1 MHSSKVKEIS
11 LIGILAAVNI
21 ASRIYL
27 QALPNIKPVTSII
40 IISVMLFGLGFG
52 VKLSIV
58 TTVVSN
64 LFLGMGTWTFFQILA
79 WVVICLITQVLL
91 DFLKKI
97 HKEPKLFPMA
107 IFSFFMGYVFGIVVS
122 LEQLMLGGPSLYIVY
137 YMAGLL
143 FDTFHAVGNFCFY
156 LICAPILMKVLKKGG
171 ISHEGIVYRRNGFD
185 FYRSFQIGFA
195 ARLGAD
201 AAQSRQ
207 ACQRSARGRGDHHGG
222 HKRRRG
228 RQKGGRGTAL

>member
-58 TTVVSN
+58 TTV
-64 LFLGMGTWTFFQILA
+64 
-79 WVVICLITQVLL
+79 ICLITQFLM

-107 IFSFFMGYVFGIVVS
+107 IFSFLMGYVFGIVVS

-156 LICAPILMKVLKKGG
+156 LICAPILMKVLKKESER
-171 ISHEGIVYRRNGFD
+171 I
-185 FYRSFQIGFA
+185 
-195 ARLGAD
+195 RLKQD
-201 AAQSRQ
+201 
-207 ACQRSARGRGDHHGG
+207 
-222 HKRRRG
+222 
-228 RQKGGRGTAL
+228 

>member
-79 WVVICLITQVLL
+79 GFFIFCFHMFFF

-156 LICAPILMKVLKKGG
+156 LICAPILMKVLKKESER
-171 ISHEGIVYRRNGFD
+171 I
-185 FYRSFQIGFA
+185 
-195 ARLGAD
+195 RLKQD
-201 AAQSRQ
+201 
-207 ACQRSARGRGDHHGG
+207 
-222 HKRRRG
+222 
-228 RQKGGRGTAL
+228 

>member
-107 IFSFFMGYVFGIVVS
+107 IFSFFMGYIFGIVVS
-122 LEQLMLGGPSLYIVY
+122 LEHYVRMVPSLYIVY

-156 LICAPILMKVLKKGG
+156 LICAPILMKVLK
-171 ISHEGIVYRRNGFD
+171 RN
-185 FYRSFQIGFA
+185 
-195 ARLGAD
+195 
-201 AAQSRQ
+201 
-207 ACQRSARGRGDHHGG
+207 
-222 HKRRRG
+222 
-228 RQKGGRGTAL
+228 QKE

>member
-64 LFLGMGTWTFFQILA
+64 LFRYGNMDFFSNSCMGR
-79 WVVICLITQVLL
+79 
-91 DFLKKI
+91 
-97 HKEPKLFPMA
+97 
-107 IFSFFMGYVFGIVVS
+107 Y
-122 LEQLMLGGPSLYIVY
+122 
-137 YMAGLL
+137 L
-143 FDTFHAVGNFCFY
+143 FDYTIF
-156 LICAPILMKVLKKGG
+156 
-171 ISHEGIVYRRNGFD
+171 NGF
-185 FYRSFQIGFA
+185 F
-195 ARLGAD
+195 
-201 AAQSRQ
+201 
-207 ACQRSARGRGDHHGG
+207 
-222 HKRRRG
+222 KEN
-228 RQKGGRGTAL
+228 T

>member
-64 LFLGMGTWTFFQILA
+64 LFLGMGTWTFFQILFLHFLYQSLSKKRGKPP
-79 WVVICLITQVLL
+79 VCGTVLE
-91 DFLKKI
+91 K
-97 HKEPKLFPMA
+97 
-107 IFSFFMGYVFGIVVS
+107 S
-122 LEQLMLGGPSLYIVY
+122 
-137 YMAGLL
+137 
-143 FDTFHAVGNFCFY
+143 
-156 LICAPILMKVLKKGG
+156 
-171 ISHEGIVYRRNGFD
+171 
-185 FYRSFQIGFA
+185 
-195 ARLGAD
+195 
-201 AAQSRQ
+201 
-207 ACQRSARGRGDHHGG
+207 
-222 HKRRRG
+222 
-228 RQKGGRGTAL
+228 

>member
-64 LFLGMGTWTFFQILA
+64 LFLGNMDFFPNSCMG
-79 WVVICLITQVLL
+79 C
-91 DFLKKI
+91 
-97 HKEPKLFPMA
+97 
-107 IFSFFMGYVFGIVVS
+107 Y
-122 LEQLMLGGPSLYIVY
+122 
-137 YMAGLL
+137 L
-143 FDTFHAVGNFCFY
+143 FDYT
-156 LICAPILMKVLKKGG
+156 
-171 ISHEGIVYRRNGFD
+171 GFIRFFKED
-185 FYRSFQIGFA
+185 
-195 ARLGAD
+195 
-201 AAQSRQ
+201 
-207 ACQRSARGRGDHHGG
+207 
-222 HKRRRG
+222 
-228 RQKGGRGTAL
+228 T

>member
-91 DFLKKI
+91 DFLKKV

-107 IFSFFMGYVFGIVVS
+107 IFSFFN
-122 LEQLMLGGPSLYIVY
+122 
-137 YMAGLL
+137 
-143 FDTFHAVGNFCFY
+143 TF
-156 LICAPILMKVLKKGG
+156 IK
-171 ISHEGIVYRRNGFD
+171 
-185 FYRSFQIGFA
+185 IGA
-195 ARLGAD
+195 
-201 AAQSRQ
+201 
-207 ACQRSARGRGDHHGG
+207 HI
-222 HKRRRG
+222 K
-228 RQKGGRGTAL
+228 

>member
-1 MHSSKVKEIS
+1 MKSNKVKEIS

-40 IISVMLFGLGFG
+40 IISVMLFGLAFG
-52 VKLSIV
+52 VKLSVV

-79 WVVICLITQVLL
+79 WVVICLITQFLM
-91 DFLKKI
+91 DFLKKMG
-97 HKEPKLFPMA
+97 KEPKLFPMA

-137 YMAGLL
+137 YIAGLL

-156 LICAPILMKVLKKGG
+156 LICAPILIKVFKKESERMKLKQ
-171 ISHEGIVYRRNGFD
+171 D
-185 FYRSFQIGFA
+185 
-195 ARLGAD
+195 
-201 AAQSRQ
+201 
-207 ACQRSARGRGDHHGG
+207 
-222 HKRRRG
+222 
-228 RQKGGRGTAL
+228 

>member
-64 LFLGMGTWTFFQILA
+64 LFLGMGTWT
-79 WVVICLITQVLL
+79 LL
-91 DFLKKI
+91 
-97 HKEPKLFPMA
+97 
-107 IFSFFMGYVFGIVVS
+107 SNTCVGCY
-122 LEQLMLGGPSLYIVY
+122 
-137 YMAGLL
+137 L
-143 FDTFHAVGNFCFY
+143 FDYT
-156 LICAPILMKVLKKGG
+156 
-171 ISHEGIVYRRNGFD
+171 GFIRFFKED
-185 FYRSFQIGFA
+185 
-195 ARLGAD
+195 
-201 AAQSRQ
+201 
-207 ACQRSARGRGDHHGG
+207 
-222 HKRRRG
+222 
-228 RQKGGRGTAL
+228 T

>member
-107 IFSFFMGYVFGIVVS
+107 IFSFLMGYVFGIVVS
-122 LEQLMLGGPSLYIVY
+122 LDIVY

-156 LICAPILMKVLKKGG
+156 LICAPILMKVLKKESER
-171 ISHEGIVYRRNGFD
+171 I
-185 FYRSFQIGFA
+185 
-195 ARLGAD
+195 RLKQD
-201 AAQSRQ
+201 
-207 ACQRSARGRGDHHGG
+207 
-222 HKRRRG
+222 
-228 RQKGGRGTAL
+228 

>member
-64 LFLGMGTWTFFQILA
+64 LFLGMGTWTFFQKNLSYFQ
-79 WVVICLITQVLL
+79 WLYFPFDGICLW
-91 DFLKKI
+91 
-97 HKEPKLFPMA
+97 
-107 IFSFFMGYVFGIVVS
+107 YC
-122 LEQLMLGGPSLYIVY
+122 
-137 YMAGLL
+137 
-143 FDTFHAVGNFCFY
+143 CF
-156 LICAPILMKVLKKGG
+156 I
-171 ISHEGIVYRRNGFD
+171 
-185 FYRSFQIGFA
+185 
-195 ARLGAD
+195 
-201 AAQSRQ
+201 
-207 ACQRSARGRGDHHGG
+207 
-222 HKRRRG
+222 
-228 RQKGGRGTAL
+228 

>member
-91 DFLKKI
+91 DVLKKI

-107 IFSFFMGYVFGIVVS
+107 IFSFLMGYVFGIVVS

-156 LICAPILMKVLKKGG
+156 LICAPILMKVLKKESER
-171 ISHEGIVYRRNGFD
+171 I
-185 FYRSFQIGFA
+185 
-195 ARLGAD
+195 RLKQD
-201 AAQSRQ
+201 
-207 ACQRSARGRGDHHGG
+207 
-222 HKRRRG
+222 
-228 RQKGGRGTAL
+228 

>member
-1 MHSSKVKEIS
+1 MKSNKVKEIS

-40 IISVMLFGLGFG
+40 IISVMLFGLAFG
-52 VKLSIV
+52 VKLSVV

-79 WVVICLITQVLL
+79 WVVICLITQFLM

-97 HKEPKLFPMA
+97 GKEP
-107 IFSFFMGYVFGIVVS
+107 
-122 LEQLMLGGPSLYIVY
+122 VY

-156 LICAPILMKVLKKGG
+156 LICAPILIKVFKKESERMKLKQ
-171 ISHEGIVYRRNGFD
+171 D
-185 FYRSFQIGFA
+185 
-195 ARLGAD
+195 
-201 AAQSRQ
+201 
-207 ACQRSARGRGDHHGG
+207 
-222 HKRRRG
+222 
-228 RQKGGRGTAL
+228 

>member
-1 MHSSKVKEIS
+1 MKSNKVKEIS

-40 IISVMLFGLGFG
+40 IISVMLFGLAFG
-52 VKLSIV
+52 VKLSVV

-79 WVVICLITQVLL
+79 WVVICLITQFLM

-97 HKEPKLFPMA
+97 GKEPKLFPMA
-107 IFSFFMGYVFGIVVS
+107 IFSFF
-122 LEQLMLGGPSLYIVY
+122 
-137 YMAGLL
+137 MAGLL

-156 LICAPILMKVLKKGG
+156 LICAPILIKVFKKESERMKLKQ
-171 ISHEGIVYRRNGFD
+171 D
-185 FYRSFQIGFA
+185 
-195 ARLGAD
+195 
-201 AAQSRQ
+201 
-207 ACQRSARGRGDHHGG
+207 
-222 HKRRRG
+222 
-228 RQKGGRGTAL
+228 

>member
-52 VKLSIV
+52 VKLS
-58 TTVVSN
+58 
-64 LFLGMGTWTFFQILA
+64 MGTWTFFQILA

-107 IFSFFMGYVFGIVVS
+107 IFSFLMGYVFGIVVS

-156 LICAPILMKVLKKGG
+156 LICAPILMKVLKKESER
-171 ISHEGIVYRRNGFD
+171 I
-185 FYRSFQIGFA
+185 
-195 ARLGAD
+195 RLKQD
-201 AAQSRQ
+201 
-207 ACQRSARGRGDHHGG
+207 
-222 HKRRRG
+222 
-228 RQKGGRGTAL
+228 

>member
-1 MHSSKVKEIS
+1 MHSNKVKEIS

-27 QALPNIKPVTSII
+27 QFLPNIKPVTSII

-52 VKLSIV
+52 VKLSVV

-137 YMAGLL
+137 YMAGSRKLL
-143 FDTFHAVGNFCFY
+143 FLFNMCTYFNES
-156 LICAPILMKVLKKGG
+156 IKKG
-171 ISHEGIVYRRNGFD
+171 IRKNKIKTRLSSCF
-185 FYRSFQIGFA
+185 SF
-195 ARLGAD
+195 
-201 AAQSRQ
+201 
-207 ACQRSARGRGDHHGG
+207 
-222 HKRRRG
+222 
-228 RQKGGRGTAL
+228 

>member
-64 LFLGMGTWTFFQILA
+64 LFLGMG
-79 WVVICLITQVLL
+79 
-91 DFLKKI
+91 
-97 HKEPKLFPMA
+97 
-107 IFSFFMGYVFGIVVS
+107 YVFGIVVS

-156 LICAPILMKVLKKGG
+156 LIRAPILMKVLKKESER
-171 ISHEGIVYRRNGFD
+171 I
-185 FYRSFQIGFA
+185 
-195 ARLGAD
+195 RLKQD
-201 AAQSRQ
+201 
-207 ACQRSARGRGDHHGG
+207 
-222 HKRRRG
+222 
-228 RQKGGRGTAL
+228 

>member
-107 IFSFFMGYVFGIVVS
+107 IFSFLMGYVFGIVVS
-122 LEQLMLGGPSLYIVY
+122 LEQLMLGGPSL

-156 LICAPILMKVLKKGG
+156 LICAPILMKVLKKESER
-171 ISHEGIVYRRNGFD
+171 I
-185 FYRSFQIGFA
+185 
-195 ARLGAD
+195 RLKQD
-201 AAQSRQ
+201 
-207 ACQRSARGRGDHHGG
+207 
-222 HKRRRG
+222 
-228 RQKGGRGTAL
+228 

>member
-1 MHSSKVKEIS
+1 MRSSKVREIS

-58 TTVVSN
+58 TTIVSN

-79 WVVICLITQVLL
+79 WVVICLITQLLL

-97 HKEPKLFPMA
+97 NKQPKLLPMA
-107 IFSFFMGYVFGIVVS
+107 IFAFFMGYVFGFVVS
-122 LEQLMLGGPSLYIVY
+122 FEKLMLGGPSLFIVY
-137 YMAGLL
+137 YISGLL
-143 FDTFHAVGNFCFY
+143 FDTFHAVGNFGFY
-156 LICAPILMKVLKKGG
+156 LICAPILIKVFEKEAKKMNN
-171 ISHEGIVYRRNGFD
+171 V
-185 FYRSFQIGFA
+185 
-195 ARLGAD
+195 
-201 AAQSRQ
+201 
-207 ACQRSARGRGDHHGG
+207 
-222 HKRRRG
+222 
-228 RQKGGRGTAL
+228 

>member
-1 MHSSKVKEIS
+1 MKSNKVKEIS

-40 IISVMLFGLGFG
+40 IISVMLFGLAFG
-52 VKLSIV
+52 VKLSVV

-79 WVVICLITQVLL
+79 WVVICLITQFLM

-97 HKEPKLFPMA
+97 GKEPKLFPMA

-137 YMAGLL
+137 YIS
-143 FDTFHAVGNFCFY
+143 TCFFFF
-156 LICAPILMKVLKKGG
+156 I
-171 ISHEGIVYRRNGFD
+171 
-185 FYRSFQIGFA
+185 Q
-195 ARLGAD
+195 
-201 AAQSRQ
+201 
-207 ACQRSARGRGDHHGG
+207 
-222 HKRRRG
+222 
-228 RQKGGRGTAL
+228 